1 MRSREFYNVTSRRVH
16 DRAAEILQAW
26 LLVQDHGYKCAVS
39 ILTKLLLYAAS
50 RMTSLHD
57 ACLRLAQAPSSD
69 AVFKALQATLPA
81 GQRLAR
87 QLNLALACDLPRRMF
102 NRLWEVAIDVTMI
115 PYHGQPLADPRELC
129 RGKSKGG
136 TTHFHAYATACIVVH
151 GCRYTVALTPVWH
164 KEPMHEVL
172 RRLLREVRR
181 SGVKIR
187 YLLLDRAFYN
197 LDVVSYLQNARYPFL
212 MPVVHRGKRAKDPH
226 TAQGTQRFLV
236 WKRTGFDQHV
246 MRNKGRTRTVQ
257 IGVAYV
263 TKTKYGKPCQP
274 KRWVYA
280 FWKIRPPSVT
290 WVQKQYRK
298 RFGIETS
305 YRQMNQARIRTC
317 TRSPLLR
324 LLFIGVA
331 LILRNL
337 WVWFHHVVL
346 SETKR
351 GKLCLHLGRLRVRV
365 MLLHLQRFIEAVL
378 ECRLNLYT
386 QTLHPPSLTSQTL
399 AIDTKRNY

>member
-1 MRSREFYNVTSRRVH
+1 M
-16 DRAAEILQAW
+16 Q
-26 LLVQDHGYKCAVS
+26 
-39 ILTKLLLYAAS
+39 
-50 RMTSLHD
+50 
-57 ACLRLAQAPSSD
+57 
-69 AVFKALQATLPA
+69 AVFDDARLRPILDKVEA
-81 GQRLAR
+81 GVRLSADDG
-87 QLNLALACDLPRRMF
+87 LALYRSADLLAIGHMANIVRERLHGDTTYF
-102 NRLWEVAIDVTMI
+102 NVNRHINPTDVCVASCRL
-115 PYHGQPLADPRELC
+115 C
-129 RGKSKGG
+129 
-136 TTHFHAYATACIVVH
+136 
-151 GCRYTVALTPVWH
+151 
-164 KEPMHEVL
+164 
-172 RRLLREVRR
+172 
-181 SGVKIR
+181 
-187 YLLLDRAFYN
+187 AF
-197 LDVVSYLQNARYPFL
+197 
-212 MPVVHRGKRAKDPH
+212 GKRAKDPH